1 MKWLDKIGYVPL
13 VIVAVLLGLAPF
25 VPEPHLWQ
33 KLNMLMDG
41 TLIKPMDI
49 FDLFFHGAAPA
60 LLILK
65 LSKTIL
71 KAG

>member
-1 MKWLDKIGYVPL
+1 MKWLDKIGYTPL

-41 TLIKPMDI
+41 ILIKPMDI
-49 FDLFFHGAAPA
+49 FDLVFHGSGPV
-60 LLILK
+60 LLLLK
-65 LSKTIL
+65 VSKTIL